1 MEFRGIKNLSR
12 LQIYVK
18 GIVQGVGFR
27 PFVYNLAK
35 ELNLKGFV
43 KNRADGVEIEVEGE
57 RVGEFLDRL
66 KKEAPPLSQIVK
78 VKVKVLPLKEYEE
91 FNILKSKESFK
102 EAFLS
107 PDITVC
113 DECLAE
119 LREPANKRF
128 NYPLI
133 NCTNCGPR
141 FTIIKSLPYDRK
153 NTSMSS
159 FPMCK
164 ACESEY
170 NDPANRRYHA
180 QPISCFECGPKVRL
194 KKFEQLE
201 AIKEAAKLLSD
212 KKILAVKGV
221 GGYHL
226 VCRADVDEAVRKL
239 RDRKKR
245 AKKPFAVMFKSL
257 EEIEKYCDLSKKDK
271 ELILSKERPI
281 VVVKKRF
288 ECFNEAAPD
297 IDRLGVFLPYNP
309 IYHLLFD
316 YIDFP
321 LVVTSANISEEPIV
335 KDEDNLSR
343 LNGIYDE
350 TLLYDREIVNG
361 CDDSVAVSIS
371 DKSLFYRLSRGYAP
385 KSFFIDKNLP
395 SILAVGARQKNSISL
410 GFKNSI
416 ILSPHIGD
424 IKNVESFE
432 YFKKMIEVFKRIY
445 SFDPQIVVC
454 DKHPSYETAEF
465 AKSLGIKVYEVQH
478 HLAHIYA
485 AYAEMALTDHQLKN
499 EKFIGFSWDGTGYG
513 DDGNIWGG
521 EVFIAD
527 ERRYHFKYFKITGG
541 EKAIKDIRLI
551 AWSLMRAYGF
561 EIKDKLFNLAY
572 EKSINSFYTSSV
584 GRLFD
589 AVAFLSELCEYQDYE
604 GYSGLLIEK
613 AYNGGDDRYDFKVEN
628 SEIEID
634 FAALISDKK
643 DKIATKFIN
652 TFSEIILYIAKQ
664 EKLPVILT
672 GGVFQNKT
680 LLEETIKKLKKER
693 IPYFFPTQTPINDGG
708 ISLGQLW
715 YYTTLKM

>member
-1 MEFRGIKNLSR
+1 MKR
-12 LQIYVK
+12 LKIFVK

-27 PFVYNLAK
+27 PFVYNVAK

-57 RVGEFLDRL
+57 RAEEFLYRL

-78 VKVKVLPLKEYEE
+78 IDVKELSLREYED
-91 FNILKSKESFK
+91 FKILKSKESFK

-113 DECLAE
+113 DDCLAE
-119 LREPANKRF
+119 LRDPTNRRF

-153 NTSMSS
+153 NTSMSN

-170 NDPANRRYHA
+170 NDPGNRRYHA

-226 VCRADVDEAVRKL
+226 VCRADRDDVVRKL
-239 RDRKKR
+239 RLRKKR

-257 EEIEKYCDLSKKDK
+257 EDIEKYCELSKKDK

-288 ECFNEAAPD
+288 EYFNEAAPD

-309 IYHLLFD
+309 VYHLLFD

-321 LVVTSANISEEPIV
+321 LVVTSANISDMPIV
-335 KDEDNLSR
+335 KDEDNLGK
-343 LNGIYDE
+343 LKDVYDE
-350 TLLYDREIVNG
+350 NLWYDREIING
-361 CDDSVAVSIS
+361 CDDSVAVSVAG
-371 DKSLFYRLSRGYAP
+371 KFLFYRLSRGFGP
-385 KSFFIDKNLP
+385 KSFFIEKYLP
-395 SILAVGARQKNSISL
+395 PILAVGPRQKNTVSL

-432 YFKKMIEVFKRIY
+432 YFKKTIEVFKRIY
-445 SFDPQIVVC
+445 SFEPQIVVC
-454 DKHPSYETAEF
+454 DKHPGYETSVYARN
-465 AKSLGIKVYEVQH
+465 LGVDVISVQH

-485 AYAEMALTDHQLKN
+485 AYAEMSLTNHPLKDK
-499 EKFIGFSWDGTGYG
+499 EFLGFSWDGTGYG

-521 EVFIAD
+521 EIFLKD
-527 ERRYHFKYFKITGG
+527 DRKYHFKYLKIAGG
-541 EKAIKDIRLI
+541 EKAIKDIRLM
-551 AWSLMRAYGF
+551 AWSLKRAYGF
-561 EIKDKLFNLAY
+561 EVENKLFNLAY
-572 EKSINSFYTSSV
+572 EKNINSFYTSSV

-589 AVAFLSELCEYQDYE
+589 AVAFLSGLCEYQDYE
-604 GYSGLLIEK
+604 GYSGLLVEK
-613 AYNGGDDRYDFKVEN
+613 AYSGGYDRYDFIVEN
-628 SEIEID
+628 GEIEID
-634 FAALISDKK
+634 FETLINDKK
-643 DKIATKFIN
+643 EKIATKFIN
-652 TFSEIILYIAKQ
+652 TLSQIVLYIAKN

-680 LLEETIKKLKKER
+680 LLEETIKKLKKEQ

-715 YYTTLKM
+715 YCVENC

>member
-1 MEFRGIKNLSR
+1 MKR
-12 LQIYVK
+12 LKIFVK

-57 RVGEFLDRL
+57 RVEEFLNRL
-66 KKEAPPLSQIVK
+66 KKEAPPLSQIIKIDVNE
-78 VKVKVLPLKEYEE
+78 LSLKEYEN
-91 FNILKSKESFK
+91 FKILKSKESFK

-113 DECLAE
+113 DDCLAE
-119 LREPANKRF
+119 IRDPTNRRF

-153 NTSMSS
+153 NTSMSN

-194 KKFEQLE
+194 KEFEQLD
-201 AIKEAAKLLSD
+201 AIKKAAKLLID
-212 KKILAVKGV
+212 KKILAIKGV

-226 VCRADVDEAVRKL
+226 VCRADKDDVVRKL
-239 RDRKKR
+239 RLRKKR
-245 AKKPFAVMFKSL
+245 AKKPFAVMFGSL
-257 EEIEKYCDLSKKDK
+257 EEIERYCDLSKKDK

-288 ECFNEAAPD
+288 ECFSEAAPN

-335 KDEDNLSR
+335 KDEDNLRR
-343 LNGIYDE
+343 LKDVYDE
-350 TLLYDREIVNG
+350 TLWYDREIING
-361 CDDSVAVSIS
+361 CDDSVVASIG
-371 DKSLFYRLSRGYAP
+371 DKSLFYRLSRGFAP

-395 SILAVGARQKNSISL
+395 RFLAVGARQKNTISL

-432 YFKKMIEVFKRIY
+432 YFKKTIDVFKRIY
-445 SFDPQIVVC
+445 NFEPDIIAC
-454 DKHPSYETAEF
+454 DKHPHYETTKF
-465 AKSLGIKVYEVQH
+465 AKSLNKKVIEVQH

-485 AYAEMALTDHQLKN
+485 VKAEMALIDHHLKN

-521 EVFIAD
+521 EVFVGD
-527 ERRYHFKYFKITGG
+527 ERKYHFKYLKIAGG
-541 EKAIKDIRLI
+541 EKAIKNIRLI
-551 AWSLMRAYGF
+551 AWSLKRFYGF
-561 EIKDKLFNLAY
+561 EVEDKLFNLVY
-572 EKSINSFYTSSV
+572 EKDINSFYTSSV

-589 AVAFLSELCEYQDYE
+589 AVAFLAGLCEYQDYE
-604 GYSGLLIEK
+604 GYSGLLVEK
-613 AYNGGDDRYDFKVEN
+613 AYSGGEERYDFIVEN
-628 SEIEID
+628 GEIEID
-634 FAALISDKK
+634 FETLINDKK
-643 DKIATKFIN
+643 EKIATKFIN
-652 TFSEIILYIAKQ
+652 TLSEIIFYIAKK
-664 EKLPVILT
+664 EKLPVIFS

-693 IPYFFPTQTPINDGG
+693 ILYFFPIQTPINDGA

-715 YYTTLKM
+715 YCVEKEV